1 MNAERERDLT
11 QNLTILWATIV
22 GQCSPALQEEV
33 KGHPDYIPKSADFS
47 SIWLL
52 ESLQKIT
59 VGVNKTA
66 NKYFSAFRATKKFY
80 LTQQGHTENVDE
92 YYKLFFETIK
102 SINSFSLFNVVSK

>member
-1 MNAERERDLT
+1 M
-11 QNLTILWATIV
+11 

-80 LTQQGHTENVDE
+80 LTQQGQTENVDE
-92 YYKLFFETIK
+92 YYSRFDNTKDLVQ
-102 SINSFSLFNVVSK
+102 LFNSKLIRLLTLQSPRLPFCKNTWQWHSS